1 MIEVLDKN
9 LVNVLKKQEAD
20 YLKGYSIYV
29 KQKEKDLK
37 DIITRISAN
46 NSDNDQKDRKIFTL
60 QQSLDSLNKE
70 RVRMDKEKQELQ
82 ERVKHWMARAQGF
95 EQDMHTLQNQII
107 ESKRQNK
114 LLKLALGRLEGEM
127 AKKDQMIE
135 DLGKPIPITM
145 GSMADPN
152 LEGQGN
158 TFMTEAKQVDQTA
171 SMNR

>member
-1 MIEVLDKN
+1 MNPQKFFVKEREELDGVIEVLDKN

-82 ERVKHWMARAQGF
+82 ERVKHWMARA
-95 EQDMHTLQNQII
+95 
-107 ESKRQNK
+107 
-114 LLKLALGRLEGEM
+114 
-127 AKKDQMIE
+127 
-135 DLGKPIPITM
+135 
-145 GSMADPN
+145 
-152 LEGQGN
+152 
-158 TFMTEAKQVDQTA
+158 
-171 SMNR
+171 